1 MSFIAASRWSP
12 SAGCAARALYGWEV
26 QLRADG
32 FLKFGQRFIFRE
44 AALKLAC
51 ELPGP
56 SARRMDGA
64 VRALTRAPASGD
76 PSDSL
81 TQCGQEPIC
90 RAWLHEHTGQ
100 FGSRRLGAGVR
111 AVIRGD
117 DDDWD
122 ARGEWVPA

>member
-1 MSFIAASRWSP
+1 MSFICSEPLIAVCELRRSST
-12 SAGCAARALYGWEV
+12 LGWEV

-64 VRALTRAPASGD
+64 RQSPDASTRIRRPERQPHVVRPGADLPSMAS
-76 PSDSL
+76 
-81 TQCGQEPIC
+81 
-90 RAWLHEHTGQ
+90 
-100 FGSRRLGAGVR
+100 
-111 AVIRGD
+111 
-117 DDDWD
+117 
-122 ARGEWVPA
+122 

>member
-1 MSFIAASRWSP
+1 VSFIAASRWSP

-64 VRALTRAPASGD
+64 RQSPDASTRIRRPERQPHAVRPGADLPSMAS
-76 PSDSL
+76 
-81 TQCGQEPIC
+81 
-90 RAWLHEHTGQ
+90 
-100 FGSRRLGAGVR
+100 
-111 AVIRGD
+111 
-117 DDDWD
+117 
-122 ARGEWVPA
+122 